1 MLVTCRRDNPED
13 IVRMVFSMFD
23 TCQVADYC
31 QNPFAK
37 EHGLNQVYISTPSV
51 PLSRAQPSTVH
62 LWGSAMSM
70 MRRRS
75 I

>member
-37 EHGLNQVYISTPSV
+37 EHGLNQVYISPPSV
-51 PLSRAQPSTVH
+51 ALTRATVH
-62 LWGSAMSM
+62 LWGSVTSA

-75 I
+75 M